1 MQLASGSGDGTVRIW
16 DLETGK
22 EERIYVHCAGALS
35 GVLTWA
41 DEEGLFLC
49 SPEGTS
55 WRAREVEGR
64 LLPAD
69 PLLHEAARFEYR
81 GYVLPI
87 YRFPERFKWA
97 GPEDEQARCIKLLW
111 PDTENFDWRRHF

>member
-1 MQLASGSGDGTVRIW
+1 MRIW

-22 EERIYVHCAGALS
+22 EERIYVQYAGALS
-35 GVLTWA
+35 SVLTWA
-41 DEEGLFLC
+41 DEDGLFLC
-49 SPEGTS
+49 SPGGAS

-87 YRFPERFKWA
+87 YRFPERFEWA
-97 GPEDEQARCIKLLW
+97 GPEDEPTRCIRLLW
-111 PDTENFDWRRHF
+111 PDTKNFDWRRYF